1 MRRSRAVLAITLALV
16 VGLALGV
23 GGTNLLRK
31 AAEARAPF
39 GAAGKLESL
48 PQGPVDVTA
57 ETVKLP
63 QGFTDRHEHGGP
75 TFNFVV
81 VGQVRIT
88 EENGSVRELG
98 PGQFFFEP
106 ADLPHT
112 IEVLSDARLDVLRL
126 VPPGAEATTSLPAI
140 TTEPSP

>member
-1 MRRSRAVLAITLALV
+1 MRRNRTVTTIVLAFV

-23 GGTNLLRK
+23 GASNLFRK
-31 AAEARAPF
+31 AAEARPPF
-39 GAAGKLESL
+39 DVSGRLDSL
-48 PQGPVDVTA
+48 PRGPVDVAA

-81 VGQVRIT
+81 AGRVRIT
-88 EENGSVRELG
+88 EEDGSVRELG

-126 VPPGAEATTSLPAI
+126 VPPGARATTSLPAV